1 MRCSNRMKVI
11 EMRGVTKSYHMG
23 NTVVH
28 ALDGVD
34 LEIGKEEFIIVMGP
48 SGSGKSTLM
57 NMIGCLD
64 TPTEGHVFLDG
75 VDISELSE
83 SELATIRGKKVGFV
97 FQKFNLIP
105 SLTAA
110 ENVSLPLS
118 FQGVP
123 RSEHRDRA
131 KKYLELVGLGDRID
145 HKPSELSGGQQ
156 QRVAVAR
163 SLVNEP
169 DIILADEPTGNLD
182 TKTGEHIMQ
191 LLKDLNRERG
201 TTIIIVTHDVRLK
214 ETGTRLIELQDGKI
228 L

>member
-1 MRCSNRMKVI
+1 MKVI

-123 RSEHRDRA
+123 RSEHRERA

-191 LLKDLNRERG
+191 LLKDLNKERG

-214 ETGTRLIELQDGKI
+214 DTGTRLIELQDGKI
-228 L
+228 Q

>member
-123 RSEHRDRA
+123 RSEHRERA

-191 LLKDLNRERG
+191 LLKDLNKERG

-214 ETGTRLIELQDGKI
+214 DTGTRLIELQDGKI
-228 L
+228 Q